1 MRRTPKPYAH
11 AEPKALK
18 KHGITRIDPY
28 LWMHELESPRMLAH
42 LEAEN
47 KYAKELLHDNLSLE
61 EALYSEMLARIQ
73 ESDSSIP
80 VRFGA
85 WMYYSRTEKNR
96 QYAIHCRKL
105 IVDGKWQDSPE
116 QILLDENQEAAE
128 KAYYEVGDYE
138 ISPSGRYLAW
148 TEDTRGERSYRLRVR
163 DLTRGKGLRLSRRDV
178 GSLCWGADDTH
189 LFYTAEDQKTHRPRQ
204 LWLLDFGVPSDRL
217 IFEERDERFNLLVS
231 KSRSQSYVILSSS
244 SHTTSEVRVLPAHRP
259 LGRWRIIRRRRSG
272 IEYEVEHHSDH
283 FLVRINDTGPNFRLV
298 KLPLH
303 ASAPASWVELIP
315 HRDNVILEAVDVYRD
330 WLVSSEREDG
340 IPRLTVHTLPL
351 GEAHTVSFSDPAFV
365 VDLDDLPE
373 WETPVLRYT
382 YESMTTPESVFE
394 YDPRTR
400 TSTLLRAQPVLGDF
414 SPERY
419 QAERIFARAEDGVAI
434 PISLVYRADL
444 RKASPQPIWLEGY
457 GAYGMASEPWFSS
470 TRLSLLDRGWIFAIA
485 HVRGGGELGQGW
497 HDAGRLAQKEASFTD
512 FIACARTLADQ
523 GYSAPGWILAQG
535 GSAGGL
541 LVAGALNRQP
551 DLFGAVILEVP
562 FVDVLTTMLDP
573 TLPLTVGEYEEWG
586 NPGRKQDFQT
596 MLAYS
601 PYDNIRPQAYPPV
614 LIEAGLHDSQV
625 MAWEP
630 AKYAAKLRQ
639 LKTDEHPVLLLTNLE
654 AGHGGATG
662 RYDSL
667 RERARQFAFA
677 ISSIPGPGPEPASAH
692 G

>member
-1 MRRTPKPYAH
+1 MRSIPGPCAH

-18 KHGITRIDPY
+18 KHGVTRIDPY
-28 LWMHELESPRMLAH
+28 LWMHELESARMLAH
-42 LEAEN
+42 LETEN
-47 KYAKELLHDNLSLE
+47 AYAKEVLRDNQPLE
-61 EALYSEMLARIQ
+61 EALYREMLARVQ
-73 ESDSSIP
+73 ESDSSVP

-85 WMYYSRTEKNR
+85 WMYYSRTERNQ

-105 IVDGKWQDSPE
+105 IVDGKWHDSPE
-116 QILLDENQEAAE
+116 EILLDENLEAAG
-128 KAYYEVGDYE
+128 KAHYEVGDYE

-148 TEDTRGERSYRLRVR
+148 TEDTRGERSYQLRVR
-163 DLTRGKGLRLSRRDV
+163 DLARGKGLRLRRRDV

-189 LFYTAEDQKTHRPRQ
+189 LFYTAEDRKTHRPRQ
-204 LWLLDFGVPSDRL
+204 LWLLDFRASNDRL
-217 IFEERDERFNLLVS
+217 LFEERDERFNLLVA
-231 KSRSQSYVILSSS
+231 KTRSQFYVTLSSS

-272 IEYEVEHHSDH
+272 IEYEVDHHSDH

-298 KLPLH
+298 KIPLDGN
-303 ASAPASWVELIP
+303 ALADWVELIP
-315 HRDNVILEAVDVYRD
+315 HRDDVILEAVDVYRD
-330 WLVSSEREDG
+330 WLVSSEREAG
-340 IPRLTVHTLPL
+340 IPRLTVHSLPL
-351 GEAHTVSFSDPAFV
+351 GHHHTVSFNDPAFV
-365 VDLDDLPE
+365 VDLEDLPE

-394 YDPRTR
+394 YDPLKR

-419 QAERIFARAEDGVAI
+419 RAERIFARAEDGTAI

-444 RKASPQPIWLEGY
+444 RTQLPQPLWLEGY
-457 GAYGMASEPWFSS
+457 GAYGMTSDPWFSS

-485 HVRGGGELGQGW
+485 HVRGGGELGQHW
-497 HDAGRLAQKEASFTD
+497 HDAGRLAHKRASFTD
-512 FIACARTLADQ
+512 FIACAGALADQ
-523 GYSAPGWILAQG
+523 GYTAPGKILAQG

-541 LVAGALNRQP
+541 LVATALNMQAG
-551 DLFGAVILEVP
+551 LFGAAILEVP

-586 NPGRKQDFQT
+586 NPSRKQDFQT

-601 PYDNIRPQAYPPV
+601 PYDNIQPQAYPPI

-630 AKYAAKLRQ
+630 AKYAAKLRS
-639 LKTDEHPVLLLTNLE
+639 LKTDERPVLLLTNLD

-677 ISSIPGPGPEPASAH
+677 LRSISGPGPEPTH
-692 G
+692 LPG